1 MSNLKTSLLVNRQVP
16 EFIREEYP
24 LFITFLEAYYEYL
37 ETKQGSELNDL
48 TTKAKDLRYL
58 SDVDSSIDDFES
70 NFFNSYASLI
80 PKDVQVDKAFLIK
93 NVLPLYLSKGSEG
106 AFKLLFRMLFND
118 EVEVL
123 LPKNN
128 VLRASDGKWT
138 IDNVLRIE
146 TDIRSIYTA
155 KGNNSVNAVASGNT
169 TFLLAQEPADSDVL
183 IYVNDVL
190 KTELTDYYF
199 RKETKKLIFY
209 TAPAANSE
217 VKIIYSDFNIELLNN
232 RKVTGITSGA
242 TALIEKA
249 TRRIITDQL
258 NLGFPFELFINEKTL
273 LGSFEQG
280 ELVETNVIADDGS
293 LITLEADTFSFVNRI
308 NVIQGGASY
317 NVGDV
322 VTVTGGGAS
331 EDATAIVDDVVEGYI
346 DAIVVADGGAGFS
359 GTSNITVSGISP
371 LLLDVAISGI
381 DTTGAANST
390 SNTYSINNDV
400 IGDYANTLIS
410 AANYGFPSTTISTG
424 ENVSTVIVDALTLV
438 QFTNLGPVSNIIVI
452 YSNTSTAVSPLLE
465 VDSPT
470 YAAGNSIFGID
481 AIGSVG
487 RIRINNGGTGY
498 AVGDEIVFGN
508 NPWTAPFGQGAAA
521 AVNAVLANGQITQI
535 EIQPSRIA
543 GTANILNNT
552 AQLIG
557 TGTNFGTDIRVGDRI
572 VINNESRYINSISN
586 TTHANVNVNFTS
598 TATAKK
604 IGNYTIYPLGGK
616 SYVQGNFPP
625 LSVSSIS
632 GVNANIEISSI
643 MGAGESLTPYIG
655 NTQPGEIISI
665 KVLSGGSGYEYIPQV
680 DLTGVGDGLATANAQ
695 IEAGYATLPGR
706 WTTSDSI
713 LSTSERK
720 LQGRDYYVDYSYVT
734 SSLTEFKKYKNI
746 LKQLMHPAGF
756 INYADLNEFA
766 TITSNTI
773 TISTTSTNTISGTV
787 AVTNNSIYV
796 TGTNTKFNV
805 ANTKGTLT
813 VGDNVSVSGVI
824 RTVSDIISNT
834 NLAVSVAF
842 TSNASAQTL
851 IILT

>member
-1 MSNLKTSLLVNRQVP
+1 MSDLKTSLLVNRQVP

-48 TTKAKDLRYL
+48 TAKAKDLRYL

-146 TDIRSIYTA
+146 TDIRSIYIA

-169 TFLLAQEPADSDVL
+169 TFLLAQQPTNGDISV
-183 IYVNDVL
+183 YVNDVL

-209 TAPAANSE
+209 TAPSANSE
-217 VKIIYSDFNIELLNN
+217 VKIVYSDFNIELLNN
-232 RKVTGITSGA
+232 RKVTGVTSGA

-249 TRRIITDQL
+249 TKRIITDQL

-280 ELVETNVIADDGS
+280 ELVETDVIADDGS

-308 NVIQGGASY
+308 NIIQGGASY

-322 VTVTGGGAS
+322 VTVTGGGAE
-331 EDATAIVDDVVEGYI
+331 EDATAIVEDVVEGYI
-346 DAIVVADGGAGFS
+346 DAIVVNYGGAGFAD
-359 GTSNITVSGISP
+359 GGDIIVSGIAP
-371 LLLDVAISGI
+371 LLLDLAIDGV
-381 DTTGAANST
+381 DATGVANST
-390 SNTYSINNDV
+390 SNTYTVNNDV
-400 IGDYANTLIS
+400 IETYANTLIS
-410 AANYGFPSTTISTG
+410 ASDYGFPSTIIPAG
-424 ENVSTVIVDALTLV
+424 ENVATVIADALTSLEL
-438 QFTNLGPVSNIIVI
+438 TGLGPITNVIVLF
-452 YSNTSTAVSPLLE
+452 SNTNTTI
-465 VDSPT
+465 SPT
-470 YAAGNSIFGID
+470 LDAFGATYTAGNNTFSIKTN
-481 AIGSVG
+481 GSVG
-487 RIRINNGGTGY
+487 RIKINNGGTGY
-498 AVGDEIVFGN
+498 AVGEEIIFGS
-508 NPWTAPFGQGAAA
+508 NPIGTNGRGAAA
-521 AVNAVLANGQITQI
+521 TVKSVLANGQITQI
-535 EIQPSRIA
+535 EIQPSRIT

-552 AQLIG
+552 SELIG

-572 VINNESRYINSISN
+572 IINNESRYINSISN
-586 TTHANVNVNFTS
+586 VTHANVNVNFTS
-598 TATAKK
+598 TATGKK
-604 IGNYTIYPLGGK
+604 VGRYGVYPIGGVSYT
-616 SYVQGNFPP
+616 QGNFPTV
-625 LSVSSIS
+625 SVSTIS
-632 GVNANIEISSI
+632 GVNANIEITSTMSN
-643 MGAGESLTPYIG
+643 GETLTPFIG
-655 NTQPGEIISI
+655 NTQPGQIVSI

-680 DLTGVGDGLATANAQ
+680 DLTGIGNGLATANAQ
-695 IEAGYATLPGR
+695 IEAGYITLPGR

-734 SSLTEFKKYKNI
+734 SSLTEFAKYKAI

-773 TISTTSTNTISGTV
+773 TISTTSANTISGTV
-787 AVTNNSIYV
+787 AITNGSIYV
-796 TGTNTKFNV
+796 NGTNTKFNV
-805 ANTKGTLT
+805 ANTRGTLT

-824 RTVSDIISNT
+824 RTVSNIISNT

>member
-1 MSNLKTSLLVNRQVP
+1 MSDLKTSLLVNRQVP

-24 LFITFLEAYYEYL
+24 LFVTFLEAYYEYL
-37 ETKQGSELNDL
+37 ETQQGTQLNDL
-48 TTKAKDLRYL
+48 TAKAKDLKYL
-58 SDVDSSIDDFES
+58 SDVDSSIDDFETS
-70 NFFNSYASLI
+70 FFNTYASLI

-146 TDIRSIYTA
+146 TDIRSLYTA
-155 KGNNSVNAVASGNT
+155 RGNTSVNAVASGNT
-169 TFLLAQEPADSDVL
+169 TFLLAQQPTDGDILV
-183 IYVNDVL
+183 YVDDVL

-209 TAPAANSE
+209 TAPAANTE
-217 VKIIYSDFNIELLNN
+217 VKVVYSDFDIELLNN
-232 RKVTGITSGA
+232 RKVTGVTSGA

-249 TRRIITDQL
+249 TKRIITDQL
-258 NLGFPFELFINEKTL
+258 NLGFPFELFISEKTL

-280 ELVETNVIADDGS
+280 ELVQTDIVADDGS

-346 DAIVVADGGAGFS
+346 DAIVVSYGGAGFAD
-359 GTSNITVSGISP
+359 GGDITVSGIAP
-371 LLLDVAISGI
+371 LLLDLAIDGV
-381 DTTGAANST
+381 DATGVANST
-390 SNTYSINNDV
+390 SNTYTVNNDV
-400 IGDYANTLIS
+400 IADYANTLIS
-410 AANYGFPSTTISTG
+410 ASDYGFPSTIIPAG
-424 ENVSTVIVDALTLV
+424 ENVATVLADALTSLEL
-438 QFTNLGPVSNIIVI
+438 TGLGPITNVIVLF
-452 YSNTSTAVSPLLE
+452 SNTNTTI
-465 VDSPT
+465 SPT
-470 YAAGNSIFGID
+470 LDAYGATYTAGNNTFTIKTN
-481 AIGSVG
+481 GSVG

-498 AVGDEIVFGN
+498 AVGDEINFGS
-508 NPWTAPFGQGAAA
+508 NPVGTNGRGAAA
-521 AVNAVLANGQITQI
+521 AVKAVLANGQITQI
-535 EIQPSRIA
+535 EIQPSRIT
-543 GTANILNNT
+543 GTANISNNT
-552 AQLIG
+552 AQIIG

-572 VINNESRYINSISN
+572 IINNESRYINSISN

-598 TATAKK
+598 TATGKK
-604 IGNYTIYPLGGK
+604 LGRYGVYPIGGVSYT
-616 SYVQGNFPP
+616 QGNFPTV
-625 LSVSSIS
+625 SVSSVA
-632 GVNANIEISSI
+632 GVNANIEITSTMSN
-643 MGAGESLTPYIG
+643 GESLTPYIG
-655 NTQPGEIISI
+655 NTQPGQIVSI
-665 KVLSGGSGYEYIPQV
+665 KVISGGSGYEYIPQV
-680 DLTGVGDGLATANAQ
+680 DLTGIGNGLATANAQ
-695 IEAGYATLPGR
+695 IEAGYITLPGR

-734 SSLTEFKKYKNI
+734 SSLTEFAKYKTI

-773 TISTTSTNTISGTV
+773 TISTTSANTISGTV
-787 AVTNNSIYV
+787 AITNNSIYV

-805 ANTKGTLT
+805 ANTNGILSI
-813 VGDNVSVSGVI
+813 GSNVSVNGVI
-824 RTVSDIISNT
+824 RTISSIISNT

>member
-1 MSNLKTSLLVNRQVP
+1 MSDLKTSLLVNRQVP

-48 TTKAKDLRYL
+48 TAKAKDLRYL

-146 TDIRSIYTA
+146 TDIRSIYIA

-169 TFLLAQEPADSDVL
+169 TFLLAQQPTNGDISV
-183 IYVNDVL
+183 YVNDVL

-209 TAPAANSE
+209 TAPSANSE
-217 VKIIYSDFNIELLNN
+217 VKIVYSDFNIELLNN
-232 RKVTGITSGA
+232 RKVTGVTSGA

-249 TRRIITDQL
+249 TKRIITDQL

-280 ELVETNVIADDGS
+280 ELVETDVIADDGS

-308 NVIQGGASY
+308 NIIQGGASY

-322 VTVTGGGAS
+322 VTVTGGGAE
-331 EDATAIVDDVVEGYI
+331 EDATAIVEDVVEGYI
-346 DAIVVADGGAGFS
+346 DAIVVNYGGAGFAD
-359 GTSNITVSGISP
+359 GGDIIVSGIAP
-371 LLLDVAISGI
+371 LLLDLAIDGV
-381 DTTGAANST
+381 DATGVANST
-390 SNTYSINNDV
+390 SNTYTVNNDV
-400 IGDYANTLIS
+400 IETYANTLIS
-410 AANYGFPSTTISTG
+410 ASDYGFPSTIIPAG
-424 ENVSTVIVDALTLV
+424 ENVATVIADALTSLEL
-438 QFTNLGPVSNIIVI
+438 TGLGPITNVIVLF
-452 YSNTSTAVSPLLE
+452 SNTNTTI
-465 VDSPT
+465 SPT
-470 YAAGNSIFGID
+470 LDAFGATYTAGNNTFSIKTN
-481 AIGSVG
+481 GSVG
-487 RIRINNGGTGY
+487 RIKINNGGTGY
-498 AVGDEIVFGN
+498 AVGEEIIFGS
-508 NPWTAPFGQGAAA
+508 NPIGTNGRGAAA
-521 AVNAVLANGQITQI
+521 TVKSVLANGQITQI
-535 EIQPSRIA
+535 EIQPSRIT

-552 AQLIG
+552 SQLIG

-572 VINNESRYINSISN
+572 IINNESRYINSISN
-586 TTHANVNVNFTS
+586 VTHANVNVNFTS
-598 TATAKK
+598 TATGKK
-604 IGNYTIYPLGGK
+604 VGRYGVYPIGGVSYT
-616 SYVQGNFPP
+616 QGNFPTV
-625 LSVSSIS
+625 SVSTIS
-632 GVNANIEISSI
+632 GVNANIEITSTMSN
-643 MGAGESLTPYIG
+643 GETLTPFIG
-655 NTQPGEIISI
+655 NTQPGQIVSI

-680 DLTGVGDGLATANAQ
+680 DLTGIGNGLATANAQ
-695 IEAGYATLPGR
+695 IEAGYITLPGR

-734 SSLTEFKKYKNI
+734 SSLTEFAKYKAI

-773 TISTTSTNTISGTV
+773 TISTTSANTISGTV
-787 AVTNNSIYV
+787 AITNGSIYV
-796 TGTNTKFNV
+796 NGTNTKFNV
-805 ANTKGTLT
+805 ANTRGTLT

-824 RTVSDIISNT
+824 RTVSNIISNT

>member
-1 MSNLKTSLLVNRQVP
+1 MSDLKTSLLVNRQVP

-24 LFITFLEAYYEYL
+24 LFVTFLEAYYEYL
-37 ETKQGSELNDL
+37 ETQQGTQLNDL
-48 TTKAKDLRYL
+48 TAKAKDLKYL
-58 SDVDSSIDDFES
+58 SDVDSSIDDFETS
-70 NFFNSYASLI
+70 FFNSYATLI
-80 PKDVQVDKAFLIK
+80 PRDVQVDKAFLIK

-146 TDIRSIYTA
+146 TDIRSLYTA
-155 KGNNSVNAVASGNT
+155 RGNTSVNAVASGNT
-169 TFLLAQEPADSDVL
+169 TFLLAQQPTDGDISV
-183 IYVNDVL
+183 YVNDVL

-217 VKIIYSDFNIELLNN
+217 VKVVYSDFNIELLNN
-232 RKVTGITSGA
+232 RKVTGVTSGA

-249 TRRIITDQL
+249 TKRIITDQL

-280 ELVETNVIADDGS
+280 ELVQVDIVADDNS

-322 VTVTGGGAS
+322 VTVTGGGAE

-346 DAIVVADGGAGFS
+346 DAIVVNYGGAGFAD
-359 GTSNITVSGISP
+359 GGDIIVSGIAP
-371 LLLDVAISGI
+371 LLLDLAIDGV
-381 DTTGAANST
+381 DATGVANST
-390 SNTYSINNDV
+390 SNTYTVNNDV
-400 IGDYANTLIS
+400 IADYANTLIS
-410 AANYGFPSTTISTG
+410 ASDYGFPSTIIPAG
-424 ENVSTVIVDALTLV
+424 ENVATVLADALTSLEL
-438 QFTNLGPVSNIIVI
+438 TNLGPITNVIVLF
-452 YSNTSTAVSPLLE
+452 SNTNTTI
-465 VDSPT
+465 SPT
-470 YAAGNSIFGID
+470 LDAFGATYTAGNNTFSIKTN
-481 AIGSVG
+481 GSVG

-498 AVGDEIVFGN
+498 AVGDEINFGS
-508 NPWTAPFGQGAAA
+508 NPLGTNGRGAAA
-521 AVNAVLANGQITQI
+521 AVKAVLANGQITQI
-535 EIQPSRIA
+535 EIQPSRIT

-552 AQLIG
+552 SQLIG

-572 VINNESRYINSISN
+572 IINNESRYINSISN

-598 TATAKK
+598 TATGKK
-604 IGNYTIYPLGGK
+604 VGRYGVYPIGGVSYT
-616 SYVQGNFPP
+616 QGNFPTV
-625 LSVSSIS
+625 SVSSIA
-632 GVNANIEISSI
+632 GVNANIEITSTMSN
-643 MGAGESLTPYIG
+643 GETLTPFIG
-655 NTQPGEIISI
+655 NTQPGQIVSI

-680 DLTGVGDGLATANAQ
+680 DLTGIGNGLATANAQ
-695 IEAGYATLPGR
+695 IEAGYITLPGR

-734 SSLTEFKKYKNI
+734 SSLTEFAKYKAI

-773 TISTTSTNTISGTV
+773 TISTTSANTISGTV
-787 AVTNNSIYV
+787 AITNGSIYV

-805 ANTKGTLT
+805 ANTRGIFTI
-813 VGDNVSVSGVI
+813 GSNVSINGVI
-824 RTVSDIISNT
+824 RTVGSIISNT
-834 NLAVSVAF
+834 NLAVTSAF

>member
-1 MSNLKTSLLVNRQVP
+1 MSDLKTSLLVNRQVP

-48 TTKAKDLRYL
+48 TAKAKDLRYL

-146 TDIRSIYTA
+146 TDIRSIYIA

-169 TFLLAQEPADSDVL
+169 TFLLAQQPTNGDISV
-183 IYVNDVL
+183 YVNDIL

-209 TAPAANSE
+209 TAPSANSE
-217 VKIIYSDFNIELLNN
+217 VKIVYSDFNIELLNN
-232 RKVTGITSGA
+232 RKVTGVTSGA

-249 TRRIITDQL
+249 TKRIITDQL

-280 ELVETNVIADDGS
+280 ELVETDVIADDGS

-308 NVIQGGASY
+308 NIIQGGASY

-322 VTVTGGGAS
+322 VTVTGGGAE
-331 EDATAIVDDVVEGYI
+331 EDATAIVEDVVEGYI
-346 DAIVVADGGAGFS
+346 DAIVVNYGGAGFAD
-359 GTSNITVSGISP
+359 GGDIIVSGIAP
-371 LLLDVAISGI
+371 LLLDLAIDGV
-381 DTTGAANST
+381 DATGVANST
-390 SNTYSINNDV
+390 SNTYTVNNDV
-400 IGDYANTLIS
+400 IETYANTLIS
-410 AANYGFPSTTISTG
+410 ASDYGFPSTIIPAG
-424 ENVSTVIVDALTLV
+424 ENVATVIADALTSLEL
-438 QFTNLGPVSNIIVI
+438 TGLGPITNVIVLF
-452 YSNTSTAVSPLLE
+452 SNTNTTI
-465 VDSPT
+465 SPT
-470 YAAGNSIFGID
+470 LDAFGATYTAGNNTFSIKTN
-481 AIGSVG
+481 GSVG
-487 RIRINNGGTGY
+487 RIKINNGGTGY
-498 AVGDEIVFGN
+498 AVGEEIIFGS
-508 NPWTAPFGQGAAA
+508 NPIGTNGRGAAA
-521 AVNAVLANGQITQI
+521 TVKSVLANGQITQI
-535 EIQPSRIA
+535 EIQPSRIT

-552 AQLIG
+552 SELIG

-572 VINNESRYINSISN
+572 IINNESRYINSISN
-586 TTHANVNVNFTS
+586 VTHANVNVNFTS
-598 TATAKK
+598 TATGKK
-604 IGNYTIYPLGGK
+604 VGRYGVYPIGGVSYT
-616 SYVQGNFPP
+616 QGNFPTV
-625 LSVSSIS
+625 SVSTIS
-632 GVNANIEISSI
+632 GVNANIEITSTMSN
-643 MGAGESLTPYIG
+643 GETLTPFIG
-655 NTQPGEIISI
+655 NTQPGQIVSI

-680 DLTGVGDGLATANAQ
+680 DLTGIGNGLATANAQ
-695 IEAGYATLPGR
+695 IEAGYITLPGR

-734 SSLTEFKKYKNI
+734 SSLTEFAKYKAI

-773 TISTTSTNTISGTV
+773 TISTTSANTISGTV
-787 AVTNNSIYV
+787 AITNGSIYV
-796 TGTNTKFNV
+796 NGTNTKFNV
-805 ANTKGTLT
+805 ANTRGTLT

-824 RTVSDIISNT
+824 RTVSNIISNT

>member
-1 MSNLKTSLLVNRQVP
+1 MSDLKTSLLVNRQVP

-48 TTKAKDLRYL
+48 TAKAKDLRYL

-146 TDIRSIYTA
+146 TDIRSIYIA

-169 TFLLAQEPADSDVL
+169 TFLLAQQPTNGDISV
-183 IYVNDVL
+183 YVNDIL

-209 TAPAANSE
+209 TAPSANSE
-217 VKIIYSDFNIELLNN
+217 VKIVYSDFNIELLNN
-232 RKVTGITSGA
+232 RKVTGVTSGA

-249 TRRIITDQL
+249 TKRIITDQL

-280 ELVETNVIADDGS
+280 ELVETDVIADDGS

-308 NVIQGGASY
+308 NIIQGGASY

-322 VTVTGGGAS
+322 VTVTGGGAE
-331 EDATAIVDDVVEGYI
+331 EDATAIVEDVVEGYI
-346 DAIVVADGGAGFS
+346 DAIVVNYGGAGFAD
-359 GTSNITVSGISP
+359 GGDIIVSGIAP
-371 LLLDVAISGI
+371 LLLDLAIDGV
-381 DTTGAANST
+381 DATGVANST
-390 SNTYSINNDV
+390 SNTYTVNNDV
-400 IGDYANTLIS
+400 IETYANTLIS
-410 AANYGFPSTTISTG
+410 ASDYGFPSTIIPAG
-424 ENVSTVIVDALTLV
+424 ENVATVIADALTSLEL
-438 QFTNLGPVSNIIVI
+438 TGLGPITNVIVLF
-452 YSNTSTAVSPLLE
+452 SNTNTTI
-465 VDSPT
+465 SPT
-470 YAAGNSIFGID
+470 LDAFGATYTAGNNTFSIKTN
-481 AIGSVG
+481 GSVG
-487 RIRINNGGTGY
+487 RIKINNGGTGY
-498 AVGDEIVFGN
+498 AVGEEIIFGS
-508 NPWTAPFGQGAAA
+508 NPLGTNGRGAAA
-521 AVNAVLANGQITQI
+521 TVKSVLANGQITQI
-535 EIQPSRIA
+535 EIQPSRIT

-552 AQLIG
+552 SQLIG

-572 VINNESRYINSISN
+572 IINNESRYINSISN
-586 TTHANVNVNFTS
+586 VTHANVNVNFTS
-598 TATAKK
+598 TATGKK
-604 IGNYTIYPLGGK
+604 VGRYGVYPIGGVSYT
-616 SYVQGNFPP
+616 QGNFPTV
-625 LSVSSIS
+625 SVSTIS
-632 GVNANIEISSI
+632 GVNANIEITSTMSN
-643 MGAGESLTPYIG
+643 GETLTPFIG
-655 NTQPGEIISI
+655 NTQPGQIVSI

-680 DLTGVGDGLATANAQ
+680 DLTGIGNGLATANAQ
-695 IEAGYATLPGR
+695 IEAGYITLPGR

-734 SSLTEFKKYKNI
+734 SSLTEFAKYKAI

-773 TISTTSTNTISGTV
+773 TISTTSANTISGTV
-787 AVTNNSIYV
+787 AITNGSIYV
-796 TGTNTKFNV
+796 NGTNTKFNV

-824 RTVSDIISNT
+824 RTVSNIISNT

>member
-1 MSNLKTSLLVNRQVP
+1 MSDLKTSLLVNRQVP

-24 LFITFLEAYYEYL
+24 LFVTFLEAYYEYL
-37 ETKQGSELNDL
+37 ETQQGTQLNDL
-48 TTKAKDLRYL
+48 TAKAKDLKYL
-58 SDVDSSIDDFES
+58 SDVDSSIDDFETS
-70 NFFNSYASLI
+70 FFNTYASLI

-146 TDIRSIYTA
+146 TDIRSLYTA
-155 KGNNSVNAVASGNT
+155 RGNTSVNAVASGNT
-169 TFLLAQEPADSDVL
+169 TFLLAQQPTDGDILV
-183 IYVNDVL
+183 YVDDVL

-209 TAPAANSE
+209 TAPAANTE
-217 VKIIYSDFNIELLNN
+217 VKVVYSDFDIELLNN
-232 RKVTGITSGA
+232 RKVTGVTSGA

-249 TRRIITDQL
+249 TKRIITDQL

-280 ELVETNVIADDGS
+280 ELVQTDVVADDGS

-346 DAIVVADGGAGFS
+346 DAIVVSYGGAGFAD
-359 GTSNITVSGISP
+359 GGDITVSGIAP
-371 LLLDVAISGI
+371 LLLDLAIDGV
-381 DTTGAANST
+381 DATGVANST
-390 SNTYSINNDV
+390 SNTYTVNNDV
-400 IGDYANTLIS
+400 IADYANTLIS
-410 AANYGFPSTTISTG
+410 ASDYGFPSTIIPAG
-424 ENVSTVIVDALTLV
+424 ENVATVLADALTSLEL
-438 QFTNLGPVSNIIVI
+438 TGLGPITNVIVLF
-452 YSNTSTAVSPLLE
+452 SNTNTTI
-465 VDSPT
+465 SPT
-470 YAAGNSIFGID
+470 LDAFGATYTAGNNTFTIKTN
-481 AIGSVG
+481 GSVG

-498 AVGDEIVFGN
+498 AVGDEINFGS
-508 NPWTAPFGQGAAA
+508 NPVGTNGRGAAA
-521 AVNAVLANGQITQI
+521 AVKAVLANGQITQI
-535 EIQPSRIA
+535 EIQPSRIT
-543 GTANILNNT
+543 GTANISNNT
-552 AQLIG
+552 AQIIG

-572 VINNESRYINSISN
+572 IINNESRYINSISN

-598 TATAKK
+598 TATGKK
-604 IGNYTIYPLGGK
+604 LGRYGVYPIGGVSYT
-616 SYVQGNFPP
+616 QGNFPTV
-625 LSVSSIS
+625 SVSSVA
-632 GVNANIEISSI
+632 GVNANIEITSTMSN
-643 MGAGESLTPYIG
+643 GESLTPYIG
-655 NTQPGEIISI
+655 NTQPGQIVSI
-665 KVLSGGSGYEYIPQV
+665 KVISGGSGYEYIPQV
-680 DLTGVGDGLATANAQ
+680 DLTGIGNGLATANAQ
-695 IEAGYATLPGR
+695 IEAGYITLPGR

-734 SSLTEFKKYKNI
+734 SSLTEFAKYKTI

-773 TISTTSTNTISGTV
+773 TISTTSANTISGTV
-787 AVTNNSIYV
+787 AITNNSIYV

-805 ANTKGTLT
+805 ANTNGILSI
-813 VGDNVSVSGVI
+813 GSNVSVNGVI
-824 RTVSDIISNT
+824 RTISSIISNT

>member
-1 MSNLKTSLLVNRQVP
+1 MSDLKTSLLVNRQVP

-37 ETKQGSELNDL
+37 ETKQGTQLNDL
-48 TTKAKDLRYL
+48 TTKAKDLKYL
-58 SDVDSSIDDFES
+58 ADVDSSIDDFET
-70 NFFNSYASLI
+70 NFFNTYATLI
-80 PKDVQVDKAFLIK
+80 PNTVEVDKAFLIK

-146 TDIRSIYTA
+146 TDIRSLYTA
-155 KGNNSVNAVASGNT
+155 RGNTSVNAVASGNT
-169 TFLLAQEPADSDVL
+169 TFLLAQQPANGDISV
-183 IYVNDVL
+183 YVNDIL

-217 VKIIYSDFNIELLNN
+217 VKIVYSDFDIELLNN
-232 RKVTGITSGA
+232 RKVTGVTSGA

-249 TRRIITDQL
+249 TKRIITDQL

-280 ELVETNVIADDGS
+280 ELVQTDIIADDGS

-322 VTVTGGGAS
+322 VTVTGGGAE

-346 DAIVVADGGAGFS
+346 DAIVVSYGGAGFAD
-359 GTSNITVSGISP
+359 GGDITVSGIAP
-371 LLLDVAISGI
+371 LLLDLAIDGV
-381 DTTGAANST
+381 DATGVANST
-390 SNTYSINNDV
+390 SNTYSVNNDV
-400 IGDYANTLIS
+400 IETYANTLIS
-410 AANYGFPSTTISTG
+410 AADYGFPSTVIPAG
-424 ENVSTVIVDALTLV
+424 ENVATVIADALTSLEL
-438 QFTNLGPVSNIIVI
+438 TGLGPITNVIVLF
-452 YSNTSTAVSPLLE
+452 SNTNTTI
-465 VDSPT
+465 SPT
-470 YAAGNSIFGID
+470 LDAVGATYTAGNNTFTIKTL
-481 AIGSVG
+481 GSVG
-487 RIRINNGGTGY
+487 RIKINNGGTGY
-498 AVGDEIVFGN
+498 AVGDEIIFGS
-508 NPWTAPFGQGAAA
+508 NPSGTNGRGAAA
-521 AVNAVLANGQITQI
+521 AVKAVLANGQITQI
-535 EIQPSRIA
+535 EIQPSRIT
-543 GTANILNNT
+543 GTANVLNNT
-552 AQLIG
+552 SEIIG

-572 VINNESRYINSISN
+572 IINNESRYINSISN
-586 TTHANVNVNFTS
+586 TTHANVNVNFTATS
-598 TATAKK
+598 TGKK
-604 IGNYTIYPLGGK
+604 VGRYGVYPIGGVSYT
-616 SYVQGNFPP
+616 QDNFPAV
-625 LSVSSIS
+625 SVSTIA
-632 GVNANIEISSI
+632 GVNANIEITSTMSN
-643 MGAGESLTPYIG
+643 GETLTPYIG
-655 NTQPGEIISI
+655 NTQPGQIVSI

-680 DLTGVGDGLATANAQ
+680 DLTGIGNGLATANAQ
-695 IEAGYATLPGR
+695 IEAGYVTLPGR

-734 SSLTEFKKYKNI
+734 SSLTEFAKYKAI

-756 INYADLNEFA
+756 VNYADLNEFA

-773 TISTTSTNTISGTV
+773 TISTTTANTISGTV

-805 ANTKGTLT
+805 ANTRGILT
-813 VGDNVSVSGVI
+813 IGSNVSVNGVI
-824 RTVSDIISNT
+824 RTVGNIISNT
-834 NLAVSVAF
+834 NLAVTSAF